1 MNKSVYTI
9 TLSIALSFFIGFFI
23 VQAMNRVVLMPMKIV
38 ISVNSKEI
46 ISKDTLVVSSSDVL
60 SLAHLKKTGDKSL
73 TEWQINGESK
83 ALDDEFTY
91 TFKEPG
97 LYTVTVLNS
106 SYIPTNQFV
115 FVETPDQAI
124 INIEG
129 GPNYKLGKSYRLTDL
144 TENVETRQWLI
155 NGILITDNSDA
166 IMYRFTKSGKNTIH
180 VINQLENGK
189 MAMAEIQ
196 LEVEGSSAPKTSATT
211 SGAAGGGSGGG
222 GAAASPSSSGS
233 GLALI
238 HRHTNIGYSVRLKDE
253 LLTTIDSKD
262 GKVLREAV
270 LNASSAMNISQFAVI
285 GKTNKGKITV
295 SLLNKKGDIIESHEL
310 SCKPQNLY
318 FSFNDGSGIDV
329 KSGDILKIWIQ
340 LEGGAEIA
348 FVPQSNTTKFTPY
361 PGFNIDFEKEAC
373 WMFDLEVW
381 TP

>member
-46 ISKDTLVVSSSDVL
+46 VTKDTLVVSSSDVL

-106 SYIPTNQFV
+106 SYIPTTQFV

-129 GPNYKLGKSYRLTDL
+129 GPNYRLGKSYRLTDL
-144 TENVETRQWLI
+144 TENVETRQWMI

-196 LEVEGSSAPKTSATT
+196 LEVEGSSTPKTSATP
-211 SGAAGGGSGGG
+211 SGAAGGGTGGG
-222 GAAASPSSSGS
+222 GSAASPSSGGS

-270 LNASSAMNISQFAVI
+270 LTASSAMNISQFAVI

-295 SLLNKKGDIIESHEL
+295 SVLNKKGDIIESHEL

-348 FVPQSNTTKFTPY
+348 FVPQINTTKFTPY

>member
-9 TLSIALSFFIGFFI
+9 ALTIALSFFIGFFI

-38 ISVNSKEI
+38 ISINSKEI
-46 ISKDTLVVSSSDVL
+46 SQKDTLIVSSSDIL

-83 ALDDEFTY
+83 ALDDEFNY

-97 LYTVTVLNS
+97 LYTISVLNS
-106 SYIPTNQFV
+106 SYIQTEQLV
-115 FVETPDQAI
+115 FVETPDQAL

-129 GPNYKLGKSYRLTDL
+129 GPNFKLGKSYRLTDG
-144 TENVETRQWLI
+144 TENVETRQWMI
-155 NGILITDNSDA
+155 NGILITDDSDA

-196 LEVEGSSAPKTSATT
+196 LDVEGAATSKTSGTTGGATGGGT
-211 SGAAGGGSGGG
+211 GGGST
-222 GAAASPSSSGS
+222 ASPTAGGS

-253 LLTTIDSKD
+253 LLTSIDSKD

-270 LNASSAMNISQFAVI
+270 LTATTAMNISQFAVI
-285 GKTNKGKITV
+285 GKTNKGKITT
-295 SLLNKKGDIIESHEL
+295 SILNKKGDVLESHEL
-310 SCKPQNLY
+310 DCKPQNLY
-318 FSFNDGSGIDV
+318 FSLNDGSGIDV

-340 LEGGAEIA
+340 LEGGADIA
-348 FVPQSNTTKFTPY
+348 FVPQNNTTKFTPY
-361 PGFNIDFEKEAC
+361 PGFNMAFEKEAC